1 MIIGHA
7 LLWGCKEY
15 ILKHSLESLQEKE
28 REYRKKEKL
37 LANTNCAVVQHMKDQ
52 KEMEVDVKLE
62 AKRMNYIN
70 MDKKWLIKFCNQLKE
85 ELAICKDRVKVA
97 EKIMF
102 DLKEWGLESVDALIK
117 TIENFEGKK
126 IRLENEI
133 ANLTKIV
140 DAKTKVANQKAK
152 KINDCK

>member
-1 MIIGHA
+1 
-7 LLWGCKEY
+7 
-15 ILKHSLESLQEKE
+15 
-28 REYRKKEKL
+28 
-37 LANTNCAVVQHMKDQ
+37 MKDQ

-85 ELAICKDRVKVA
+85 ELAIWKDRVKVA

-102 DLKEWGLESVDALIK
+102 DLKECGLENVDALIK
-117 TIENFEGKK
+117 TIDNFEGKK

-133 ANLTKIV
+133 TNLTKVV
-140 DAKTKVANQKAK
+140 DAKTRVANQKAK
-152 KINDCK
+152 KISDCK